1 MSTPGPSHARTAVTR
16 GALFV
21 AIGLLLYGA
30 LYAASEGLLYRHAL
44 RNRFY
49 AVKTAPAGAYDAVI
63 LGASHALPLDFA
75 DTNTEIEHALGLR
88 LINLAMPGAGII
100 PNRLVLE
107 YFLAG
112 HQARAVVYVL
122 DSFIV
127 TSPEWNEDR
136 LTDVKLLHRAPFDPA
151 LARLMASYAARG
163 LINPVTAVQ
172 YVTGFPKINNG
183 DRFKPDLHE
192 MESKFEKVAR
202 PSERSAKQRIAYLY
216 PETIEDDV
224 VDRYAAMFGDLARFA
239 RSRGIAFVV
248 VKFPVPAYYAALL
261 PREDE
266 LTRRI
271 LGALEEDVAVDDLTR
286 IGNDD
291 RFFFDTDHLNR
302 DGVRNLLDL
311 HLGEILRSVTAPP
324 ARVPNP

>member
-1 MSTPGPSHARTAVTR
+1 MSTHLTAPGKTAARR
-16 GALFV
+16 GLLFI
-21 AIGLLLYGA
+21 AIGLILYGG
-30 LYAASEGLLYRHAL
+30 LYAGSEALVYRHAL
-44 RNRFY
+44 RNRFF
-49 AVKTAPAGAYDAVI
+49 AVKTSAVPAYDVVI

-75 DTNTEIEHALGLR
+75 DTNAALERALDMR
-88 LINLAMPGAGII
+88 IINLAMPGAGII

-107 YFLAG
+107 YFLAR
-112 HQARAVVYVL
+112 HRTAAVVYVL

-127 TSPEWNEDR
+127 TSRQWNEDR
-136 LTDVKLLHRAPFDPA
+136 LADVKLLHRAPFDPA

-163 LINPVTAVQ
+163 LINPVTAIH

-216 PETIEDDV
+216 PDTIEDRAV
-224 VDRYAAMFGDLARFA
+224 ARYTAMLGDLARFA
-239 RSRGIAFVV
+239 RARGIAFVV
-248 VKFPVPAYYAALL
+248 VKLPVPAYYAALL
-261 PREDE
+261 PREEE
-266 LTRRI
+266 LTWRI
-271 LGALEEDVAVDDLTR
+271 LSRLDDQVAFYDLTR
-286 IGNDD
+286 VGNED

-311 HLGEILRSVTAPP
+311 HLGAILRSIKAPP